1 MGQFKHMIILQELYI
16 QSERYFMQPIE
27 GLHKYASRPNSGIG
41 FVCLHIFRPF
51 ESYEIPK
58 FWETYQ
64 FYISPYVHLRKVDLR
79 KVDLGSPGMI

>member
-1 MGQFKHMIILQELYI
+1 MIFLQKLHI
-16 QSERYFMQPIE
+16 QSERYFMQHIE
-27 GLHKYASRPNSGIG
+27 GTNSGIV
-41 FVCLHIFRPF
+41 FVCLCIFRPF

>member
-1 MGQFKHMIILQELYI
+1 MIILQKLYV
-16 QSERYFMQPIE
+16 QSERYFMQPNE
-27 GLHKYASRPNSGIG
+27 GLHKYASWPNSGIG